1 MNEQQA
7 SRTLLKSPPELW
19 AECSDAQS
27 LSKHFGDSIGEI
39 QITKLEPEHTVAWE
53 GDRTSGTVKLEPS
66 GWGTRVTLTC
76 STAAVEDVET
86 EAAKTEPEPQAPEP
100 EPRPAPREASTEPPA
115 DEPLRGARPDDPPR
129 DVRPD
134 EPPRNVRPDE
144 PPRGRLFARM
154 MRWFS
159 PERPWVE
166 PAAPVAEQPP
176 PEPAAEQPPPEP
188 AAEQPTPEPPASP
201 EPARVSEASHARE
214 PADASQP
221 GEALAAALESLGQA
235 HHRPFSRA

>member
-115 DEPLRGARPDDPPR
+115 DEPLRGARPDEPPR
-129 DVRPD
+129 D
-134 EPPRNVRPDE
+134 VRPDE

-176 PEPAAEQPPPEP
+176 PEPVAEQPPPEP
-188 AAEQPTPEPPASP
+188 AAAP